1 MQIKR
6 ILFIFILFTAI
17 YGHAQKENSSQ
28 LIEVTSSIYMIK
40 GQGGNIGLCIGD
52 EGIFMIDDQ
61 YEKGIEDVI
70 QKVKSLNDGPIKY
83 LVNTHHHGD
92 HTGGNSTL
100 AKNGTT
106 IFSHKNVRK
115 RLIDPDKSSSENDR
129 DYKLPIITFS
139 EDMTFYYNDEQIMVF
154 HVHQAHTDGD
164 ALVYFSKSN
173 VIHTGDT
180 FFNGKYPFIDLN
192 NGGSVKGVIDAL
204 KKVTMIADKDTK
216 IIPGHGALASVKE
229 VKYAID
235 MLVYLWDQVYDQ
247 YKLQK
252 SEDEVVAMKNITSK
266 YDALNYGT
274 DWFISTER
282 MIRTI
287 YKDVAKIK

>member
-1 MQIKR
+1 MLLKK
-6 ILFIFILFTAI
+6 ILLISLLFTAF
-17 YGHAQKENSSQ
+17 YSYAQKEDSSQ

-70 QKVKSLNDGPIKY
+70 QKVKSLNNGPIKY

-92 HTGGNSTL
+92 HTGGNNTL

-115 RLIDPDKSSSENDR
+115 RLIDADKSSTENDR

-192 NGGSVKGVIDAL
+192 NGGSVKGVIGAL
-204 KKVTMIADKDTK
+204 KKVTMIADEDTK
-216 IIPGHGALASVKE
+216 IIPGHGELASLKE
-229 VKYAID
+229 VNFTIE
-235 MLVYLWDQVYDQ
+235 MLSDLWDQVYKQ

-252 SEDEVVAMKNITSK
+252 TEDEVVAMKNITSK
-266 YDALNYGT
+266 YDANNYGT
-274 DWFISTER
+274 GFISTER